1 MHHGCLGYSMG
12 FGATRLEMD
21 AKPKESANKES
32 TLNVAMKDLLESG
45 VHFGHQTRGWNPKMA
60 RYIFAE
66 RNGIYIIDLQK
77 TLRMLHEAYNF
88 IQNMA
93 MEGGSILFV
102 GTKKQSQESIETEA
116 KRAQMFY
123 VNNRWLGGMLTNYQ
137 TISNSIDRLKKLE
150 KDQEEGLFDQLPKKE
165 ALRLDREK
173 TKLNNVLSGIKDMGR
188 LPSAVII
195 TDTRKEAIAVQE
207 AKKLGIPIVAI
218 IDTNCDPDPV
228 DYPIP
233 GNDDAIRSIK
243 LVCSVL
249 ADAIIEGRAATLE
262 GTEELPSD
270 ENEEPDSEDEVVE
283 EDQEEDIATE
293 FEGDPTDAASPS
305 RRRRRSRNVEQSSEE
320 AEEESDKVVVED

>member
-173 TKLNNVLSGIKDMGR
+173 TKLNSVLSGIKDMGR

-320 AEEESDKVVVED
+320 AEEESDK

>member
-283 EDQEEDIATE
+283 EEQEEDIATE

-320 AEEESDKVVVED
+320 AEEESDK

>member
-1 MHHGCLGYSMG
+1 MG

-173 TKLNNVLSGIKDMGR
+173 TKLNSVLSGIKDMGR

-293 FEGDPTDAASPS
+293 FEGDPTDATSPS

>member
-1 MHHGCLGYSMG
+1 
-12 FGATRLEMD
+12 MD

-77 TLRMLHEAYNF
+77 TLRMLHEAYDF

-283 EDQEEDIATE
+283 EEQEEDIAAE
-293 FEGDPTDAASPS
+293 FEGDPTDATSPS

-320 AEEESDKVVVED
+320 AEEESDKVVVVED

>member
-1 MHHGCLGYSMG
+1 
-12 FGATRLEMD
+12 
-21 AKPKESANKES
+21 
-32 TLNVAMKDLLESG
+32 
-45 VHFGHQTRGWNPKMA
+45 MA

-77 TLRMLHEAYNF
+77 TLRMLHEAYDF

-137 TISNSIDRLKKLE
+137 TISNSISRLKKLE

-249 ADAIIEGRAATLE
+249 ADAIIEGRATALE
-262 GTEELPSD
+262 GTELPPD
-270 ENEEPDSEDEVVE
+270 ESEEPDSEDEVVE

-293 FEGDPTDAASPS
+293 FEGDPTDATSPS

>member
-1 MHHGCLGYSMG
+1 MG

>member
-1 MHHGCLGYSMG
+1 MG

-21 AKPKESANKES
+21 AKPKESASKES

-283 EDQEEDIATE
+283 EEQEEDIAAE
-293 FEGDPTDAASPS
+293 FEGDPTDATSPS

>member
-1 MHHGCLGYSMG
+1 
-12 FGATRLEMD
+12 
-21 AKPKESANKES
+21 
-32 TLNVAMKDLLESG
+32 MKDLLESG

-150 KDQEEGLFDQLPKKE
+150 TDQEEGLFDQLPKKE

-218 IDTNCDPDPV
+218 VDTNCDPDPI

-249 ADAIIEGRAATLE
+249 ADAITEGRATALE
-262 GTEELPSD
+262 GTEGLPSD
-270 ENEEPDSEDEVVE
+270 ESEETDSEDEVVGE
-283 EDQEEDIATE
+283 EQEEDIVTE
-293 FEGDPTDAASPS
+293 SEGNPTDATSPP
-305 RRRRRSRNVEQSSEE
+305 RRRRRSRNVDQPSEE
-320 AEEESDKVVVED
+320 AEEESDK

>member
-1 MHHGCLGYSMG
+1 M
-12 FGATRLEMD
+12 
-21 AKPKESANKES
+21 
-32 TLNVAMKDLLESG
+32 NVAMKDLLESG

-173 TKLNNVLSGIKDMGR
+173 TKLNSVLSGIKDMGR

-283 EDQEEDIATE
+283 EEQEEDIAAE
-293 FEGDPTDAASPS
+293 FEGDPTDATSPS

>member
-1 MHHGCLGYSMG
+1 MG

-173 TKLNNVLSGIKDMGR
+173 TKLNSVLSGIKDMGR

-283 EDQEEDIATE
+283 EEQEEDIVTE
-293 FEGDPTDAASPS
+293 FEGNPTDATSPP
-305 RRRRRSRNVEQSSEE
+305 RRRRRSRNVDQSSEE
-320 AEEESDKVVVED
+320 AEEESDK

>member
-1 MHHGCLGYSMG
+1 
-12 FGATRLEMD
+12 
-21 AKPKESANKES
+21 
-32 TLNVAMKDLLESG
+32 MKDLLESG

-283 EDQEEDIATE
+283 EEQEEDIATE
-293 FEGDPTDAASPS
+293 FEGDPTDATSPS

>member
-1 MHHGCLGYSMG
+1 
-12 FGATRLEMD
+12 MD
-21 AKPKESANKES
+21 IKPKESANKES

-88 IQNMA
+88 IQNIA
-93 MEGGSILFV
+93 MEGGPILFV

-123 VNNRWLGGMLTNYQ
+123 VNHRWLGGMLTNYQ
-137 TISNSIDRLKKLE
+137 TISNSIARLKKLE
-150 KDQEEGLFDQLPKKE
+150 KDQEEGVFDQLPKKE

-173 TKLNNVLSGIKDMGR
+173 TKLNSVLSGIKDMGR

-218 IDTNCDPDPV
+218 VDTNCDPDPI

-243 LVCSVL
+243 LVCTVL
-249 ADAIIEGRAATLE
+249 ADAVTEGRATVLE
-262 GTEELPSD
+262 GTEELPAG
-270 ENEEPDSEDEVVE
+270 ETAIQQEDEVSAE
-283 EDQEEDIATE
+283 EAEDIASE
-293 FEGDPTDAASPS
+293 FEEDPTGTTSQS
-305 RRRRRSRNVEQSSEE
+305 RRRRRSRNTAQSNE
-320 AEEESDKVVVED
+320 AVNEESDE

>member
-1 MHHGCLGYSMG
+1 MG

-21 AKPKESANKES
+21 AKPKESVNKES

>member
-1 MHHGCLGYSMG
+1 MQQDLK
-12 FGATRLEMD
+12 MD
-21 AKPKESANKES
+21 VKPKEPAHKES

-88 IQNMA
+88 IQNVA

-123 VNNRWLGGMLTNYQ
+123 VNHRWLGGMLTNYQ
-137 TISNSIDRLKKLE
+137 TISNSIARLKKLE
-150 KDQEEGLFDQLPKKE
+150 TDQEEGVFDQLTKKE

-173 TKLNNVLSGIKDMGR
+173 TKLNSVLSGIKDMGR

-207 AKKLGIPIVAI
+207 AKKLSIPIVAI
-218 IDTNCDPDPV
+218 VDTNCDPDPI

-243 LVCSVL
+243 LVCTVL
-249 ADAIIEGRAATLE
+249 ADAVTEGRATALE
-262 GTEELPSD
+262 GTEELPAD
-270 ENEEPDSEDEVVE
+270 ETAVQQEDEVSAE
-283 EDQEEDIATE
+283 EAEDIASE
-293 FEGDPTDAASPS
+293 FEENPTENPTDASSQS
-305 RRRRRSRNVEQSSEE
+305 RRRRRSRNAALPNETLN
-320 AEEESDKVVVED
+320 EESDE

>member
-1 MHHGCLGYSMG
+1 MPWLFYG

-77 TLRMLHEAYNF
+77 TLRMLHEAYDF

-137 TISNSIDRLKKLE
+137 TISNSIARLKKLE

-249 ADAIIEGRAATLE
+249 ADAIIEGRATALE
-262 GTEELPSD
+262 GTELPPD
-270 ENEEPDSEDEVVE
+270 ESEEPDSEDEVVE

-293 FEGDPTDAASPS
+293 FEGDPTDATSPS

-320 AEEESDKVVVED
+320 AEEESDKVVVVED

>member
-1 MHHGCLGYSMG
+1 MG

-249 ADAIIEGRAATLE
+249 ADAIIEGRATALE
-262 GTEELPSD
+262 GTELPPD
-270 ENEEPDSEDEVVE
+270 ESEEPDSEDEVVE

-293 FEGDPTDAASPS
+293 FEGDPTDATSPS

>member
-1 MHHGCLGYSMG
+1 ME
-12 FGATRLEMD
+12 AQPT
-21 AKPKESANKES
+21 KPANKEFN
-32 TLNVAMKDLLESG
+32 LNVAMKDLLESG

-77 TLRMLHEAYNF
+77 TLRMLHEAYSF

-93 MEGGSILFV
+93 MEGGLILFV

-116 KRAQMFY
+116 KRAQMFH
-123 VNNRWLGGMLTNYQ
+123 VSNRWLGGMLTNYQ

-150 KDQEEGLFDQLPKKE
+150 RDQEEGLFDQLPKKE
-165 ALRLDREK
+165 ALHLNREK
-173 TKLNNVLSGIKDMGR
+173 IKLDNVLSGIKDMGR

-218 IDTNCDPDPV
+218 VDTNCDPELI

-243 LVCSVL
+243 LICSVL
-249 ADAIIEGRAATLE
+249 ADAVIEGRATALE
-262 GTEELPSD
+262 GKEEELPAG
-270 ENEEPDSEDEVVE
+270 ENEEPKSEDESE
-283 EDQEEDIATE
+283 EEQEVDIATE
-293 FEGDPTDAASPS
+293 SEANPTNGNPPS
-305 RRRRRSRNVEQSSEE
+305 RRRRRSRDTDQSDETIE
-320 AEEESDKVVVED
+320 

>member
-1 MHHGCLGYSMG
+1 
-12 FGATRLEMD
+12 
-21 AKPKESANKES
+21 
-32 TLNVAMKDLLESG
+32 MKDLLESG

-207 AKKLGIPIVAI
+207 AKKLVIPIVAI

-249 ADAIIEGRAATLE
+249 ADAIIEGRATALE
-262 GTEELPSD
+262 GTELPPD
-270 ENEEPDSEDEVVE
+270 ESEEPDSEDEVVE

-293 FEGDPTDAASPS
+293 FEGDPTDATSPS

>member
-1 MHHGCLGYSMG
+1 
-12 FGATRLEMD
+12 
-21 AKPKESANKES
+21 
-32 TLNVAMKDLLESG
+32 MKDLLESG

-77 TLRMLHEAYNF
+77 TLRMLHEAYDF

-137 TISNSIDRLKKLE
+137 TISNSISRLKKLE

-249 ADAIIEGRAATLE
+249 ADAIIEGRATALE
-262 GTEELPSD
+262 GTELPPD
-270 ENEEPDSEDEVVE
+270 ESEEPDSEDEVVE

-293 FEGDPTDAASPS
+293 FEGDPTDATSPS

>member
-1 MHHGCLGYSMG
+1 M
-12 FGATRLEMD
+12 
-21 AKPKESANKES
+21 
-32 TLNVAMKDLLESG
+32 NVAMKDLLESG

-93 MEGGSILFV
+93 MEGGTILFV

-150 KDQEEGLFDQLPKKE
+150 TDQEEGLFDQLPKKE

-218 IDTNCDPDPV
+218 VDTNCDPDPI

-249 ADAIIEGRAATLE
+249 ADAITEGRATALE

-270 ENEEPDSEDEVVE
+270 ESEETDSEDEVVGE
-283 EDQEEDIATE
+283 EQEEDIVTE
-293 FEGDPTDAASPS
+293 SEGNPTDATSPP
-305 RRRRRSRNVEQSSEE
+305 RRRRRSRNVDQPSEE
-320 AEEESDKVVVED
+320 AEEESDK

>member
-1 MHHGCLGYSMG
+1 
-12 FGATRLEMD
+12 MD

-77 TLRMLHEAYNF
+77 TLRMLHEAYDF

-218 IDTNCDPDPV
+218 VDTNCDPDPI

-249 ADAIIEGRAATLE
+249 ADAIIEGRATALE
-262 GTEELPSD
+262 GTELPPDESEEL
-270 ENEEPDSEDEVVE
+270 DSEDEVVE

-293 FEGDPTDAASPS
+293 FEGDPTDATSPS

>member
-1 MHHGCLGYSMG
+1 MG

-283 EDQEEDIATE
+283 EEQEEDIAAE
-293 FEGDPTDAASPS
+293 FEGDPTDATSPS

>member
-1 MHHGCLGYSMG
+1 MG

-283 EDQEEDIATE
+283 EEQEEDIATE
-293 FEGDPTDAASPS
+293 FEGDPTDATSPS

>member
-1 MHHGCLGYSMG
+1 
-12 FGATRLEMD
+12 MD

-249 ADAIIEGRAATLE
+249 ADAIIEGRATALE
-262 GTEELPSD
+262 GTELPPD
-270 ENEEPDSEDEVVE
+270 ESEEPDSEDEVVE

-293 FEGDPTDAASPS
+293 FEGDPTDATSPS

>member
-1 MHHGCLGYSMG
+1 
-12 FGATRLEMD
+12 
-21 AKPKESANKES
+21 
-32 TLNVAMKDLLESG
+32 MKDLLESG

-88 IQNMA
+88 IQNIA
-93 MEGGSILFV
+93 MEGGPILFV

-123 VNNRWLGGMLTNYQ
+123 VNHRWLGGMLTNYQ
-137 TISNSIDRLKKLE
+137 TISNSIARLKKLE
-150 KDQEEGLFDQLPKKE
+150 KDQEEGVFDQLPKKE

-173 TKLNNVLSGIKDMGR
+173 TKLNSVLSGIKDMGR

-218 IDTNCDPDPV
+218 VDTNCDPDPI

-243 LVCSVL
+243 LVCTVL
-249 ADAIIEGRAATLE
+249 ADAVTEGRATVLE
-262 GTEELPSD
+262 GTEELSTD
-270 ENEEPDSEDEVVE
+270 ETAIQQENEVLE
-283 EDQEEDIATE
+283 EDTEDIASE
-293 FEGDPTDAASPS
+293 FEEDPTDTTSQS
-305 RRRRRSRNVEQSSEE
+305 RRRRRSRNTAQSNE
-320 AEEESDKVVVED
+320 AVNEESDE

>member
-1 MHHGCLGYSMG
+1 MG

-305 RRRRRSRNVEQSSEE
+305 RRRRRSRNVEQPSESSEE
-320 AEEESDKVVVED
+320 AEEESDK

>member
-1 MHHGCLGYSMG
+1 M
-12 FGATRLEMD
+12 
-21 AKPKESANKES
+21 
-32 TLNVAMKDLLESG
+32 NVAMKDLLESG

-88 IQNMA
+88 IQNVA

-123 VNNRWLGGMLTNYQ
+123 VNHRWLGGMLTNYQ
-137 TISNSIDRLKKLE
+137 TISNSITRLKKLE
-150 KDQEEGLFDQLPKKE
+150 KDQEEGVFDQLPKKE
-165 ALRLDREK
+165 ALRHDKEK
-173 TKLNNVLSGIKDMGR
+173 TKLNSVLAGIKDMGR

-207 AKKLGIPIVAI
+207 AKKLSIPIVAI
-218 IDTNCDPDPV
+218 VDTNCNPDPI

-233 GNDDAIRSIK
+233 GNDDAIRSVGLIAHSIADVIQK
-243 LVCSVL
+243 TNVLVPEAQKRQVQESQ
-249 ADAIIEGRAATLE
+249 ATTYS
-262 GTEELPSD
+262 TETGEVK
-270 ENEEPDSEDEVVE
+270 EEQSRP
-283 EDQEEDIATE
+283 ATK
-293 FEGDPTDAASPS
+293 AASPS
-305 RRRRRSRNVEQSSEE
+305 RRKVIQRPAKIAKEINEETSSDEKNINSECAEALDLKEE
-320 AEEESDKVVVED
+320 AETSSED

>member
-1 MHHGCLGYSMG
+1 
-12 FGATRLEMD
+12 MD
-21 AKPKESANKES
+21 IKPKESANKES

-88 IQNMA
+88 IQNIA
-93 MEGGSILFV
+93 MEGGPILFV

-123 VNNRWLGGMLTNYQ
+123 VNHRWLGGMLTNYQ
-137 TISNSIDRLKKLE
+137 TISNSIARLKKLE
-150 KDQEEGLFDQLPKKE
+150 KDQEEGVFDQLPKKE

-173 TKLNNVLSGIKDMGR
+173 TKLNSVLSGIKDMGR

-218 IDTNCDPDPV
+218 VDTNCDPDPI

-243 LVCSVL
+243 LVCTVL
-249 ADAIIEGRAATLE
+249 ADAVTEGRATVLE
-262 GTEELPSD
+262 GTEELSTD
-270 ENEEPDSEDEVVE
+270 ETAIQQENEVLE
-283 EDQEEDIATE
+283 EDTEDIALE
-293 FEGDPTDAASPS
+293 FEEDPTDTTSQS
-305 RRRRRSRNVEQSSEE
+305 RRRRRSRNTAQSNE
-320 AEEESDKVVVED
+320 AVNEESDE

>member
-1 MHHGCLGYSMG
+1 
-12 FGATRLEMD
+12 MD

-77 TLRMLHEAYNF
+77 TLRMLHEAYDF

-137 TISNSIDRLKKLE
+137 TISNSIARLKKLE

-249 ADAIIEGRAATLE
+249 ADAIIEGRATALE
-262 GTEELPSD
+262 GTELPPD
-270 ENEEPDSEDEVVE
+270 ESEEPDSEDEVVE

-293 FEGDPTDAASPS
+293 FEGDPTDATSPS

-320 AEEESDKVVVED
+320 AEEESDKVVVVED

>member
-1 MHHGCLGYSMG
+1 
-12 FGATRLEMD
+12 
-21 AKPKESANKES
+21 
-32 TLNVAMKDLLESG
+32 MKDLLESG

-123 VNNRWLGGMLTNYQ
+123 VNTRWLGGMLTNYQ
-137 TISNSIDRLKKLE
+137 TISNSIDRLKQLE

-207 AKKLGIPIVAI
+207 AKKLGIQIMSEKEYA
-218 IDTNCDPDPV
+218 
-228 DYPIP
+228 
-233 GNDDAIRSIK
+233 
-243 LVCSVL
+243 VL
-249 ADAIIEGRAATLE
+249 LQ
-262 GTEELPSD
+262 
-270 ENEEPDSEDEVVE
+270 
-283 EDQEEDIATE
+283 DQ
-293 FEGDPTDAASPS
+293 
-305 RRRRRSRNVEQSSEE
+305 
-320 AEEESDKVVVED
+320 

>member
-1 MHHGCLGYSMG
+1 
-12 FGATRLEMD
+12 MD

-173 TKLNNVLSGIKDMGR
+173 TKLNSVLSGIKDMGR

>member
-1 MHHGCLGYSMG
+1 MG

-173 TKLNNVLSGIKDMGR
+173 TKLNSVLSGIKDMGR

-320 AEEESDKVVVED
+320 AEEESDK

>member
-1 MHHGCLGYSMG
+1 
-12 FGATRLEMD
+12 MD
-21 AKPKESANKES
+21 IKPKESANKES

-93 MEGGSILFV
+93 MEGGPILFV

-150 KDQEEGLFDQLPKKE
+150 RDQEAGVFDQLPKKE

-173 TKLNNVLSGIKDMGR
+173 TKLNSVLSGIKDMGR

-207 AKKLGIPIVAI
+207 AKKLNIPIVAI
-218 IDTNCDPDPV
+218 VDTNCDPDPI

-243 LVCSVL
+243 LVCTVL
-249 ADAIIEGRAATLE
+249 ADAVTEGRATALE
-262 GTEELPSD
+262 GTEELPAD
-270 ENEEPDSEDEVVE
+270 ETAIQQEDEVSAE
-283 EDQEEDIATE
+283 EAEDIASA
-293 FEGDPTDAASPS
+293 FEENPTDTSSQS
-305 RRRRRSRNVEQSSEE
+305 RRRRRSRNVALSNETPNED
-320 AEEESDKVVVED
+320 SDE

>member
-1 MHHGCLGYSMG
+1 
-12 FGATRLEMD
+12 
-21 AKPKESANKES
+21 
-32 TLNVAMKDLLESG
+32 MKDLLESG

-77 TLRMLHEAYNF
+77 TLRMLHKAYNF
-88 IQNMA
+88 IQNIA
-93 MEGGSILFV
+93 MEGGPILFV

-123 VNNRWLGGMLTNYQ
+123 VNHRWLGGMLTNYQ
-137 TISNSIDRLKKLE
+137 TISNSIARLKKLE
-150 KDQEEGLFDQLPKKE
+150 KDQEEGVFDQLPKKE

-173 TKLNNVLSGIKDMGR
+173 TKLNSVLSGIKDMGR

-218 IDTNCDPDPV
+218 VDTNCDPDPI

-243 LVCSVL
+243 LVCTVL
-249 ADAIIEGRAATLE
+249 ADAVTEGRATVLE
-262 GTEELPSD
+262 GTEELSTD
-270 ENEEPDSEDEVVE
+270 ETAIQQENEVLE
-283 EDQEEDIATE
+283 EDTEDIASE
-293 FEGDPTDAASPS
+293 FEEDPTDTTSQS
-305 RRRRRSRNVEQSSEE
+305 RRRRRSRNTAQSNE
-320 AEEESDKVVVED
+320 AVNEESDE

>member
-1 MHHGCLGYSMG
+1 MG

-283 EDQEEDIATE
+283 EEQEEDIVTE
-293 FEGDPTDAASPS
+293 FEGNPTDATSPP

-320 AEEESDKVVVED
+320 AEEESDKVVVVED

>member
-1 MHHGCLGYSMG
+1 
-12 FGATRLEMD
+12 
-21 AKPKESANKES
+21 
-32 TLNVAMKDLLESG
+32 MKDLLESG

-150 KDQEEGLFDQLPKKE
+150 TDQEEGLFDQLPKKE

-218 IDTNCDPDPV
+218 VDTNCDPDPI

-249 ADAIIEGRAATLE
+249 ADAIIEGRATALE

-270 ENEEPDSEDEVVE
+270 ESEETDSEDEVVGE
-283 EDQEEDIATE
+283 EQEEDIVTE
-293 FEGDPTDAASPS
+293 SEGNPTDATSPP
-305 RRRRRSRNVEQSSEE
+305 RRRRRSRNVDQPSEE
-320 AEEESDKVVVED
+320 AEEESDK